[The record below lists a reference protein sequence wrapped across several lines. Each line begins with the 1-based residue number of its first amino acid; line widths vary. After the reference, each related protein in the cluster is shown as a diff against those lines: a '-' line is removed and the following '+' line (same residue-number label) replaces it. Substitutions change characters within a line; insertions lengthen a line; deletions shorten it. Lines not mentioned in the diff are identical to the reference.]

1 MKRKASRV
9 QKVCTAF
16 LAVLLALLIVQ
27 VAGGVT
33 LVRCL
38 HSGRVHIAS
47 LTELATSSH
56 HTLHI
61 DEDCASMDMGQMDM
75 QHCMEYD
82 LEQLSASIQPPV
94 QQLDFTAIQPVLF
107 TFVSLWS
114 DMPEVDAKPQD
125 FFCPDK
131 VPIPP
136 RAYLAKIRIL
146 LI

>member
-9 QKVCTAF
+9 QKLCTAF
-16 LAVLLALLIVQ
+16 MAVLLALLVVQ

-38 HSGRVHIAS
+38 HSGKVHVAS
-47 LTELATSSH
+47 LTELAMRSD
-56 HTLHI
+56 HTIHI
-61 DEDCASMDMGQMDM
+61 DEDCIGMGMNQMDM

-82 LEQLSASIQPPV
+82 VEQLSASVQPPV
-94 QQLDFTAIQPVLF
+94 LHTDFTVVQPVLF
-107 TFVSLWS
+107 TIASLWA
-114 DMPEVDAKPQD
+114 DMPEIVAKSQD
-125 FFCPDK
+125 QFCPDK

>member
-1 MKRKASRV
+1 
-9 QKVCTAF
+9 

-27 VAGGVT
+27 VAGGVM

-107 TFVSLWS
+107 TIESLWLEIAEADVKS
-114 DMPEVDAKPQD
+114 RD

-136 RAYLAKIRIL
+136 RAYFAKIRIL
-146 LI
+146 II

>member
-9 QKVCTAF
+9 QKLCTAF
-16 LAVLLALLIVQ
+16 VAVLLALLVVQ

-47 LTELATSSH
+47 LTELATRSH
-56 HTLHI
+56 DTMYV
-61 DEDCASMDMGQMDM
+61 DEDCIGMDEMDM
-75 QHCMEYD
+75 QQCMEYNV
-82 LEQLSASIQPPV
+82 EQLSASVQPPV
-94 QQLDFTAIQPVLF
+94 LHPDFTVVQPVLF
-107 TFVSLWS
+107 TIASLWS
-114 DMPEVDAKPQD
+114 DMPEIVAKPQNL
-125 FFCPDK
+125 FCPDK

>member
-56 HTLHI
+56 HTLYI

-94 QQLDFTAIQPVLF
+94 QQLDFTVIQPVLF
-107 TFVSLWS
+107 TIESLWLEIAEADVKS
-114 DMPEVDAKPQD
+114 RD

-146 LI
+146 II

>member
-9 QKVCTAF
+9 QKLCTAF
-16 LAVLLALLIVQ
+16 VAVLLALLIVQ

-107 TFVSLWS
+107 TIESLWLEIAEADVKS
-114 DMPEVDAKPQD
+114 RD